1 MATRVA
7 ARLAAE
13 GGGRSLELFH
23 PAIRSPRQRRWETCA
38 DMAPISSEGSQ
49 ATSYGDLLLLTF
61 DLALQGT

>member
-38 DMAPISSEGSQ
+38 DMAPISFLKEVKRQ
-49 ATSYGDLLLLTF
+49 AT
-61 DLALQGT
+61 GTSSS